1 MQTKTTKLR
10 FSPDDLADAKVRRAA
25 EKAEKAVEKADA
37 AKARLPSKKLR
48 TKTTTA
54 QAQGEKLRFGKKE
67 IVVEETVKK
76 PAVIGKKAAVKGAA
90 ASVSGTVH
98 KQASEYQDDNV
109 GVQAVNETTGAA
121 EAAVQTGDTLRYSHK
136 LKNYHHAEKLE
147 ARADKA
153 NVEALFQKEA
163 SKNPGAASNPF
174 SRWRQ
179 KQAIRKEY
187 AAMKAG
193 KESAGTAASHAVGGG
208 AKAAQGAGKA
218 VKEGM
223 NIGTW
228 AVNFVKS
235 HGHVLLV
242 LGGLL
247 LVILIVAGSIS
258 SCSVFMQGGTNVVI
272 DTSYTAE
279 DADIL
284 GAEEDY
290 ADLEAELQSRIDNIR
305 TEYDGYDEYNISCD
319 QIGHNP
325 YELAS
330 YLTVMFEN
338 YKRNEV
344 QGALQDLF
352 DLQYELEIEEVV
364 ETRYRTE
371 TVTETDTYTDPET
384 GETETDTYTYE
395 IEVPYDYY
403 ILNVTLKNKSMG
415 TAISESGLNED
426 KMQRYALLMQ
436 TYGNKPELFAGNP
449 NAIQVQDVLHYDIP
463 GEALTDERF
472 RKMITEAEKYLGYP
486 YVWGGASPSTSFDCS
501 GFVSWVINHCGN
513 GWNYGRLTAEG
524 LRQVCDI
531 IPASEAKPGDLVF
544 FQGTYN
550 TSGASHVA
558 IYVGDNTMLH
568 CGNPIQY
575 ARFDTPYW
583 RQHFY
588 CFGRIR

>member
-48 TKTTTA
+48 TKTTIA

-76 PAVIGKKAAVKGAA
+76 PAAIGKKAAAKGAA
-90 ASVSGTVH
+90 ASVSGAVH

-109 GVQAVNETTGAA
+109 GVQAINETTGAA

-163 SKNPGAASNPF
+163 SKNPGVASNPF
-174 SRWRQ
+174 SRWQQ

-208 AKAAQGAGKA
+208 AEAAKSAGKA
-218 VKEGM
+218 VKEGKD
-223 NIGTW
+223 I
-228 AVNFVKS
+228 NFAKS
-235 HGHVLLV
+235 HGHVFLV

-284 GAEEDY
+284 GVEEDY
-290 ADLEAELQSRIDNIR
+290 KEMEEELQTRLDNIED
-305 TEYDGYDEYNISCD
+305 EYDGYDEYRISSD
-319 QIGHNP
+319 QIGHDP

-330 YLTVMFEN
+330 YLTILFQS
-338 YKRNEV
+338 YKRDQV
-344 QGALQDLF
+344 QSTLQELF
-352 DLQYELEIEEVV
+352 ESQYELTIEEEV
-364 ETRYRTE
+364 EIRTRE
-371 TVTETDTYTDPET
+371 VEHSSTDPET
-384 GETETDTYTYE
+384 GEEDTWTETEEYE
-395 IEVPYDYY
+395 YY
-403 ILNVTLKNKSMG
+403 ILNVNLKNN
-415 TAISESGLNED
+415 GLGKVIMEAGLTED
-426 KMQRYALLMQ
+426 EMSRYAVLMQ
-436 TYGNKPELFAGNP
+436 TYGNRKELFGDNP
-449 NAIQVQDVLHYDIP
+449 YAVAVEDVLHYDIP

-472 RKMITEAEKYLGYP
+472 RRMIAEGEKYLGYP
-486 YVWGGASPSTSFDCS
+486 YVWGGSSPSTSFDCS
-501 GFVSWVINHCGN
+501 GFVSWVVNHCGN
-513 GWNYGRLTAEG
+513 GWNVGRQTAEG
-524 LRQVCDI
+524 LRTCCSI
-531 IPASEAKPGDLVF
+531 IPRSEAKPGDLIF
-544 FQGTYN
+544 FKGTYN
-550 TSGASHVA
+550 TSGASHVG
-558 IYVGDNTMLH
+558 IYVGDGMMLH
-568 CGNPIQY
+568 CGKPIQY
-575 ARFDTPYW
+575 ASCETSYW
-583 RQHFY
+583 QSHFY
-588 CFGRIR
+588 CFGRLP

>member
-1 MQTKTTKLR
+1 MQTKTTKMR

-25 EKAEKAVEKADA
+25 EKAEKAVEEADA

-76 PAVIGKKAAVKGAA
+76 PAAIGKKAAVKGAA

-98 KQASEYQDDNV
+98 KQAAEYQDDNV

-121 EAAVQTGDTLRYSHK
+121 EAAMQTGDTLRYSHK

-147 ARADKA
+147 AKADKA

-218 VKEGM
+218 VKEGK

-235 HGHVLLV
+235 HGHVLLM

-247 LVILIVAGSIS
+247 MVILIVAGSIS

-284 GAEEDY
+284 GVEEDY
-290 ADLEAELQSRIDNIR
+290 KEMEAELQTRLDNIED
-305 TEYDGYDEYNISCD
+305 EYDGYDEYRISSD
-319 QIGHNP
+319 QIGHDP

-330 YLTVMFEN
+330 YLTIVFQS
-338 YKRNEV
+338 YKRDQV
-344 QGALQDLF
+344 QSTLQELF
-352 DLQYELEIEEVV
+352 DSQYELSVEEEV
-364 ETRYRTE
+364 ETRTRE
-371 TVTETDTYTDPET
+371 VEHSSTDPET
-384 GETETDTYTYE
+384 GEEDTWTETEEYE
-395 IEVPYDYY
+395 YY
-403 ILNVTLKNKSMG
+403 ILNVNLKNNGLGK
-415 TAISESGLNED
+415 AIMEAGLTED
-426 KMQRYALLMQ
+426 EMSRYAVLMQ
-436 TYGNKPELFAGNP
+436 TYGNRREIFGDNP
-449 NAIQVQDVLHYDIP
+449 YAVAVEDVLHYDIP
-463 GEALTDERF
+463 GEALTDEKF
-472 RKMITEAEKYLGYP
+472 RRMIAEGEKYLGYP
-486 YVWGGASPSTSFDCS
+486 YVWGGSSPSTSFDCS
-501 GFVSWVINHCGN
+501 GFVSWVVNHSGN
-513 GWNYGRLTAEG
+513 GWSVGRQTAEG
-524 LRQVCDI
+524 LRQCCSI
-531 IPASEAKPGDLVF
+531 IPKSSAKPGDLIF
-544 FQGTYN
+544 FKGTYN
-550 TSGASHVA
+550 TSGASHVG
-558 IYVGDNTMLH
+558 IYVGDGMMLH
-568 CGNPIQY
+568 CGKPIQY
-575 ARFDTPYW
+575 ANCETSYW
-583 RQHFY
+583 QSHFY
-588 CFGRIR
+588 CFGRLS

>member
-48 TKTTTA
+48 TKTTIA

-76 PAVIGKKAAVKGAA
+76 PAAIGKKAAAKGAA
-90 ASVSGTVH
+90 ASVSGAVH

-109 GVQAVNETTGAA
+109 GVQAINETTGAA

-163 SKNPGAASNPF
+163 SKNPGVASNPF
-174 SRWRQ
+174 SRWQQ

-208 AKAAQGAGKA
+208 AEAAKSAGKA
-218 VKEGM
+218 VKEGKD
-223 NIGTW
+223 IGTL

-235 HGHVLLV
+235 HSHILLI

-258 SCSVFMQGGTNVVI
+258 SCSVFMQGGTNVVL

-284 GAEEDY
+284 GVEEDY
-290 ADLEAELQSRIDNIR
+290 KEMEEELQTRLDNIED
-305 TEYDGYDEYNISCD
+305 EYDGYDEYRISSD
-319 QIGHNP
+319 QIGHDP

-330 YLTVMFEN
+330 YLTILFQS
-338 YKRNEV
+338 YKRDQV
-344 QGALQDLF
+344 QSTLQELF
-352 DLQYELEIEEVV
+352 ESQYELTIEEEV
-364 ETRYRTE
+364 EIRTRE
-371 TVTETDTYTDPET
+371 VEHSSTDPET
-384 GETETDTYTYE
+384 GEEDTWTETEEYE
-395 IEVPYDYY
+395 YY
-403 ILNVTLKNKSMG
+403 ILNVNLKNN
-415 TAISESGLNED
+415 GLGKVIMEAGLTED
-426 KMQRYALLMQ
+426 EMSRYAVLMQ
-436 TYGNKPELFAGNP
+436 TYGNRKELFGDNP
-449 NAIQVQDVLHYDIP
+449 YAVAVEDVLHYDIP

-472 RKMITEAEKYLGYP
+472 RRMIAEGEKYLGYP
-486 YVWGGASPSTSFDCS
+486 YVWGGSSPSTSFDCS
-501 GFVSWVINHCGN
+501 GFVSWVVNHCGN
-513 GWNYGRLTAEG
+513 GWNVGRQTAEG
-524 LRQVCDI
+524 LRTCCSI
-531 IPASEAKPGDLVF
+531 IPRSEAKPGDLIF
-544 FQGTYN
+544 FKGTYN
-550 TSGASHVA
+550 TSGASHVG
-558 IYVGDNTMLH
+558 IYVGDGMMLH
-568 CGNPIQY
+568 CGKPIQY
-575 ARFDTPYW
+575 ASCETSYW
-583 RQHFY
+583 QSHFY
-588 CFGRIR
+588 CFGRLP

>member
-48 TKTTTA
+48 TKTTIA

-76 PAVIGKKAAVKGAA
+76 PAAIGKKAAAKGAA
-90 ASVSGTVH
+90 ASVSGAVH

-109 GVQAVNETTGAA
+109 GVQAINETTGAA

-163 SKNPGAASNPF
+163 SKNPGVASNPF
-174 SRWRQ
+174 SRWQQ

-208 AKAAQGAGKA
+208 AEAAKSAGKA
-218 VKEGM
+218 VKEGKD
-223 NIGTW
+223 IGTL

-235 HGHVLLV
+235 HSHILLI

-258 SCSVFMQGGTNVVI
+258 SCSVFMQGGTNVVL

-284 GAEEDY
+284 GVEEDY
-290 ADLEAELQSRIDNIR
+290 KEMEEELQTRLDNIED
-305 TEYDGYDEYNISCD
+305 EYDGYDEYRISSD
-319 QIGHNP
+319 QIGHDP

-330 YLTVMFEN
+330 YLTILFQS
-338 YKRNEV
+338 YKRDQV
-344 QGALQDLF
+344 QSTLQELF
-352 DLQYELEIEEVV
+352 EGQYELTIEEEV
-364 ETRYRTE
+364 EIRTRE
-371 TVTETDTYTDPET
+371 VEHSSTDPET
-384 GETETDTYTYE
+384 GEEDTWTETEEYE
-395 IEVPYDYY
+395 YY
-403 ILNVTLKNKSMG
+403 ILNVNLKNN
-415 TAISESGLNED
+415 GLGKVITEAGLTED
-426 KMQRYALLMQ
+426 EMSRYAVLMQ
-436 TYGNKPELFAGNP
+436 TYGNRKELFGDNP
-449 NAIQVQDVLHYDIP
+449 YAVAVEDVLHYDIP

-472 RKMITEAEKYLGYP
+472 RRMIAEGEKYLGYP
-486 YVWGGASPSTSFDCS
+486 YVWGGSSPSTSFDCS
-501 GFVSWVINHCGN
+501 GFVSWVVNHCGN
-513 GWNYGRLTAEG
+513 GWNVGRQTAEG
-524 LRQVCDI
+524 LRTCCSI
-531 IPASEAKPGDLVF
+531 IPRSEAKPGDLIF
-544 FQGTYN
+544 FKGTYN
-550 TSGASHVA
+550 TSGASHVG
-558 IYVGDNTMLH
+558 IYVGDGMMLH
-568 CGNPIQY
+568 CGKPIQY
-575 ARFDTPYW
+575 ASCETSYW
-583 RQHFY
+583 QSHFY
-588 CFGRIR
+588 CFGRLP

>member
-48 TKTTTA
+48 TKTTIA

-76 PAVIGKKAAVKGAA
+76 PAAIGKKAAAKGAA
-90 ASVSGTVH
+90 ASVSGAVH

-109 GVQAVNETTGAA
+109 GVQAINETTGAA

-163 SKNPGAASNPF
+163 SKNPGVASNPF
-174 SRWRQ
+174 SRWQQ

-208 AKAAQGAGKA
+208 AEAAKSAGKA
-218 VKEGM
+218 VKEGKD
-223 NIGTW
+223 IGTL

-235 HGHVLLV
+235 HSHILLI

-284 GAEEDY
+284 GVEEDY
-290 ADLEAELQSRIDNIR
+290 KEMEEELQTRLDNIED
-305 TEYDGYDEYNISCD
+305 EYDGYDEYRISSD
-319 QIGHNP
+319 QIGHDP

-330 YLTVMFEN
+330 YLTILFQS
-338 YKRNEV
+338 YKRDQV
-344 QGALQDLF
+344 QSTLQELF
-352 DLQYELEIEEVV
+352 ESQYELTIEEEV
-364 ETRYRTE
+364 EIRTRE
-371 TVTETDTYTDPET
+371 VEHSSTDPET
-384 GETETDTYTYE
+384 GEEDTWTETEEYE
-395 IEVPYDYY
+395 YY
-403 ILNVTLKNKSMG
+403 ILNVNLKNN
-415 TAISESGLNED
+415 GLGKVIMEAGLTED
-426 KMQRYALLMQ
+426 EMSRYAVLMQ
-436 TYGNKPELFAGNP
+436 TYGNRKEVFGDNP
-449 NAIQVQDVLHYDIP
+449 YAVAVEDVLHYDIP

-472 RKMITEAEKYLGYP
+472 RRMIAEGEKYLGYP
-486 YVWGGASPSTSFDCS
+486 YVWGGSSPSTSFDCS
-501 GFVSWVINHCGN
+501 GFVSWVVNHCGN
-513 GWNYGRLTAEG
+513 GWNVGRQTAEG
-524 LRQVCDI
+524 LRTCCSI
-531 IPASEAKPGDLVF
+531 IPRSEAKPGDLIF
-544 FQGTYN
+544 FKGTYN
-550 TSGASHVA
+550 TSGASHVG
-558 IYVGDNTMLH
+558 IYVGDGMMLH
-568 CGNPIQY
+568 CGKPIQY
-575 ARFDTPYW
+575 ASCETSYW
-583 RQHFY
+583 QSHFY
-588 CFGRIR
+588 CFGRLP

>member
-48 TKTTTA
+48 TKTTIA

-76 PAVIGKKAAVKGAA
+76 PAAIGKKAAAKGAA
-90 ASVSGTVH
+90 ASVSGAVH

-109 GVQAVNETTGAA
+109 GVQAINETTGAA

-163 SKNPGAASNPF
+163 SKNPGVASNPF
-174 SRWRQ
+174 SRWQQ

-208 AKAAQGAGKA
+208 AEAAKSAGKA
-218 VKEGM
+218 VKEGKD
-223 NIGTW
+223 IGTL

-235 HGHVLLV
+235 HSHILLI

-258 SCSVFMQGGTNVVI
+258 SCSVFMQGGTNVVL

-284 GAEEDY
+284 GVEEDY
-290 ADLEAELQSRIDNIR
+290 KEMEEELQTRLDNIED
-305 TEYDGYDEYNISCD
+305 EYDGYDEYRISSD
-319 QIGHNP
+319 QIGHDP

-330 YLTVMFEN
+330 YLTILFQS
-338 YKRNEV
+338 YKRDQV
-344 QGALQDLF
+344 QSTLQELF
-352 DLQYELEIEEVV
+352 ESQYELTIEEEV
-364 ETRYRTE
+364 EIRTRE
-371 TVTETDTYTDPET
+371 VEHSSTDPET
-384 GETETDTYTYE
+384 GEEDTWTETEEYE
-395 IEVPYDYY
+395 YY
-403 ILNVTLKNKSMG
+403 ILNVNLKNN
-415 TAISESGLNED
+415 GLGKVIMEAGLTED
-426 KMQRYALLMQ
+426 EMSRYAVLMQ
-436 TYGNKPELFAGNP
+436 TYGNRKELFGDNP
-449 NAIQVQDVLHYDIP
+449 YAVAVEDVLHYDIP

-472 RKMITEAEKYLGYP
+472 RRMIAEGEKYLGYP
-486 YVWGGASPSTSFDCS
+486 YVWGGSSPSTSFDCS
-501 GFVSWVINHCGN
+501 GFVSWVVNHCGN
-513 GWNYGRLTAEG
+513 GWNVGRQTAEG
-524 LRQVCDI
+524 LRTCCSI
-531 IPASEAKPGDLVF
+531 IPRSEAKPGDLIF
-544 FQGTYN
+544 FKGTYN
-550 TSGASHVA
+550 TSGASHVG
-558 IYVGDNTMLH
+558 IYVGDGMMLH
-568 CGNPIQY
+568 CGKPIQY
-575 ARFDTPYW
+575 ASCETSYW
-583 RQHFY
+583 QSHFY
-588 CFGRIR
+588 CFGRLS

>member
-76 PAVIGKKAAVKGAA
+76 PAAIGKKAAAKGAA
-90 ASVSGTVH
+90 ASVSGAVH

-109 GVQAVNETTGAA
+109 GVQAINETTGAA

-163 SKNPGAASNPF
+163 SKNPGVASNPF
-174 SRWRQ
+174 SRWQQ

-208 AKAAQGAGKA
+208 AEAAKSAGKA
-218 VKEGM
+218 VKEGKD
-223 NIGTW
+223 IGTL

-235 HGHVLLV
+235 HSHILLI

-258 SCSVFMQGGTNVVI
+258 SCSVFMQGGTNVVL

-284 GAEEDY
+284 GVEEDY
-290 ADLEAELQSRIDNIR
+290 KEMEEELQTRLDNIED
-305 TEYDGYDEYNISCD
+305 EYDGYDEYRISSD
-319 QIGHNP
+319 QIGHDP

-330 YLTVMFEN
+330 YLTILFQS
-338 YKRNEV
+338 YKRDQV
-344 QGALQDLF
+344 QSTLQELF
-352 DLQYELEIEEVV
+352 ESQYELTIEEEV
-364 ETRYRTE
+364 EIRTRE
-371 TVTETDTYTDPET
+371 VEHSSTDPET
-384 GETETDTYTYE
+384 GEEDTWTETEEYE
-395 IEVPYDYY
+395 YY
-403 ILNVTLKNKSMG
+403 ILNVNLKNN
-415 TAISESGLNED
+415 GLGKVIMEAGLTED
-426 KMQRYALLMQ
+426 EMSRYAVLMQ
-436 TYGNKPELFAGNP
+436 TYGNRKELFGDNP
-449 NAIQVQDVLHYDIP
+449 YAVAVEDVLHYDIP

-472 RKMITEAEKYLGYP
+472 RRMIAEGEKYLGYP
-486 YVWGGASPSTSFDCS
+486 YVWGGSSPSTSFDCS
-501 GFVSWVINHCGN
+501 GFVSWVVNHCGN
-513 GWNYGRLTAEG
+513 GWNVGRQTAEG
-524 LRQVCDI
+524 LRTCCSI
-531 IPASEAKPGDLVF
+531 IPRSEAKPGDLIF
-544 FQGTYN
+544 FKGTYN
-550 TSGASHVA
+550 TSGASHVG
-558 IYVGDNTMLH
+558 IYVGDGMMLH
-568 CGNPIQY
+568 CGKPIQY
-575 ARFDTPYW
+575 ASCETSYW
-583 RQHFY
+583 QSHFY
-588 CFGRIR
+588 CFGRLP

>member
-1 MQTKTTKLR
+1 MLKQEVAMQTKTTKLR
-10 FSPDDLADAKVRRAA
+10 FSPDDLADAKVRRAV

-76 PAVIGKKAAVKGAA
+76 PAAIGKKAAAKGVA
-90 ASVSGTVH
+90 ASVSGAVH

-121 EAAVQTGDTLRYSHK
+121 EAAMQTGDTLRYSHK

-147 ARADKA
+147 AKADKA

-208 AKAAQGAGKA
+208 TKAAQGAGKA
-218 VKEGM
+218 VKEGK

-284 GAEEDY
+284 GVEEDY
-290 ADLEAELQSRIDNIR
+290 KEMEAELQTRLDNIED
-305 TEYDGYDEYNISCD
+305 EYDGYDEYRISSD
-319 QIGHNP
+319 QIGHDP

-330 YLTVMFEN
+330 YLTIVFQS
-338 YKRNEV
+338 YKRDQV
-344 QGALQDLF
+344 QSTLQELF
-352 DLQYELEIEEVV
+352 DSQYELTVEEEVEIRTREV
-364 ETRYRTE
+364 EHSS
-371 TVTETDTYTDPET
+371 TDPET
-384 GETETDTYTYE
+384 GEEDTWTETEEYE
-395 IEVPYDYY
+395 YY
-403 ILNVTLKNKSMG
+403 ILNVNLKNN
-415 TAISESGLNED
+415 GLGKVIMEAGLTED
-426 KMQRYALLMQ
+426 EMSRYAVLMQ
-436 TYGNKPELFAGNP
+436 TYGNRREIFGDNP
-449 NAIQVQDVLHYDIP
+449 YAVAVEDVLHYDIP
-463 GEALTDERF
+463 GEALTDEKF
-472 RKMITEAEKYLGYP
+472 RRMIAEGEKYLGYP
-486 YVWGGASPSTSFDCS
+486 YVWGGSSPSTSFDCS
-501 GFVSWVINHCGN
+501 GFVSWVVNHSGN
-513 GWNYGRLTAEG
+513 GWSVGRQTAEG
-524 LRQVCDI
+524 LRQCCSI
-531 IPASEAKPGDLVF
+531 IPKSSAKPGDLIF
-544 FQGTYN
+544 FKGTYN
-550 TSGASHVA
+550 TSGASHVG
-558 IYVGDNTMLH
+558 IYVGDGMMLH
-568 CGNPIQY
+568 CGKPIQY
-575 ARFDTPYW
+575 ASCETSYW
-583 RQHFY
+583 QSHFY
-588 CFGRIR
+588 CFGRLP